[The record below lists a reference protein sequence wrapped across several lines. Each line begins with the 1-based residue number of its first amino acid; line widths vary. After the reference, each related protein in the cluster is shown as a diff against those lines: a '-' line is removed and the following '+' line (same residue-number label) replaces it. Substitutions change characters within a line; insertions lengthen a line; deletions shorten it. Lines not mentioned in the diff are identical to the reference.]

1 LSLQPSGTA
10 SAPVRAGVT
19 AGSVAAIVASVVN
32 LPLEAPI
39 DTLFNAA
46 TVTMAAVLA
55 GAIAGLLWR
64 GLGSNRRRQPLF
76 ALAVVAAFIVIA
88 SSAIVLE
95 AQVNRAASYIVPL
108 AAIVIGIVGSFTP
121 LLSRLIWVKPT
132 LAAGVA
138 LVIAVVVGVALASQ
152 GDTASGTLTLPPK
165 STIMNVIS

>member
-1 LSLQPSGTA
+1 
-10 SAPVRAGVT
+10 
-19 AGSVAAIVASVVN
+19 
-32 LPLEAPI
+32 
-39 DTLFNAA
+39 
-46 TVTMAAVLA
+46 
-55 GAIAGLLWR
+55 
-64 GLGSNRRRQPLF
+64 
-76 ALAVVAAFIVIA
+76 
-88 SSAIVLE
+88 VLE